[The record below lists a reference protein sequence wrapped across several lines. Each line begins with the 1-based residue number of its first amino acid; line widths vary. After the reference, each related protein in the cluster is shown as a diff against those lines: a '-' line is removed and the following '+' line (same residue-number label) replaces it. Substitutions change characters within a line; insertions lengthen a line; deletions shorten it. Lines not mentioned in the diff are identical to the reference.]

1 MQNVSL
7 TLSCRRLPAF
17 FHETRKIA
25 LTGFGDTKPSAS
37 ASAQDVARGIPVDD
51 ITDRLFSA
59 GANST
64 TSCNSGY
71 YPDNSGTCIA
81 CSPDCAVCTSATS
94 CTECAAGYYL
104 NSGAC
109 SLCGLF
115 CSVCTAASLCTTC
128 FNGYQLQSGSCSASS
143 SQVVASV
150 AFTVSFSTLVYNQI
164 QTDSSYKKNFET
176 FFKANLFITLL
187 KKGLHPIDATFS
199 YS

>member
-1 MQNVSL
+1 MEFRSMTSPTGSSVRELTPQLLATVATTLTTAAHVSPVA
-7 TLSCRRLPAF
+7 R
-17 FHETRKIA
+17 IA
-25 LTGFGDTKPSAS
+25 LSARR
-37 ASAQDVARGIPVDD
+37 QP
-51 ITDRLFSA
+51 
-59 GANST
+59 
-64 TSCNSGY
+64 
-71 YPDNSGTCIA
+71 P
-81 CSPDCAVCTSATS
+81 
-94 CTECAAGYYL
+94 ECAAGYYL